1 MTLEFVCCLP
11 EMQHKKTPV
20 FCILS
25 LPFRNLTVDNSF
37 QDLEHVEFPVYNP
50 PKANIVN
57 TEKLRLEVLENME
70 DVSEEASKDDTKID
84 EDIQDV
90 EMKIDQVKIGKKK
103 RLLKVSLL
111 FCVKH

>member
-11 EMQHKKTPV
+11 EMYHLKNSPV
-20 FCILS
+20 LCISS
-25 LPFRNLTVDNSF
+25 LPLRNLTVDNFF

-90 EMKIDQVKIGKKK
+90 EMKIDQVRDWQEKKD
-103 RLLKVSLL
+103 
-111 FCVKH
+111 